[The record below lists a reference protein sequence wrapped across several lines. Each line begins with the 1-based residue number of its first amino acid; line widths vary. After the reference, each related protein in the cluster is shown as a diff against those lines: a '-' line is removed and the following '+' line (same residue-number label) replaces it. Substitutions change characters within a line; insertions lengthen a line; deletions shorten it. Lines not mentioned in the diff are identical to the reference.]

1 MKASILSSPRAET
14 NRTDES
20 AFSTRRTGEHPA
32 ATRERIASCS
42 SLIARRVSTDV
53 LDYIDRTMRSMLTA
67 LSDEHSGELLEI
79 LDDIAG
85 AVREGLT

>member
-1 MKASILSSPRAET
+1 LVDVLATQVAREDAESWKWEPAIEELRA
-14 NRTDES
+14 
-20 AFSTRRTGEHPA
+20 
-32 ATRERIASCS
+32 
-42 SLIARRVSTDV
+42 LIARRVSTDV
-53 LDYIDRTMRSMLTA
+53 LDYIDRTMRPMLTA